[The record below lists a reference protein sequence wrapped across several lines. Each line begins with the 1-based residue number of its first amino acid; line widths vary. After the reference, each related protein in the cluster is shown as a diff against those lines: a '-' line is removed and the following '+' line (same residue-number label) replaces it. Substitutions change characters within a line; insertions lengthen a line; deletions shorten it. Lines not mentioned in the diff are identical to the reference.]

1 MEAQIII
8 DGRVFALDE
17 AHASVTVDR
26 LEAASP
32 GNVLVA
38 LSCDGRV
45 LVRWVD
51 ASEAEAFV
59 KSLEPKPV
67 TKPTKKR
74 CQWFYD
80 NVETEFDHVVTEH
93 SDSLENL
100 HATVKDGMLA
110 RGKRPQSYRRWLKK
124 VKNRWVRTVVA
135 HGRRP
140 DDLET
145 LASGA

>member
-1 MEAQIII
+1 MDAQIII
-8 DGRVFALDE
+8 DGRVVALDE
-17 AHASVTVDR
+17 AHASAAVDS

-38 LSCDGRV
+38 LSYDGRV
-45 LVRWVD
+45 LVRWVE
-51 ASEAEAFV
+51 ASEAEAIAKPF
-59 KSLEPKPV
+59 EPKPV
-67 TKPTKKR
+67 AKPTKKR

-93 SDSLENL
+93 SDSLESL
-100 HATVKDGMLA
+100 HATVKDGMIA